1 MDRAVEAPVTAVGV
15 AVEILTEQAVVERGV
30 EDGAIVAAAAGDAD
44 LPERAVPCGARC
56 RLCRLD
62 AGARRAFAIQLGAGT
77 PFVDIGAAAA
87 HLHRRLLCGVEGNP
101 AAGPLATRRQAP
113 R

>member
-15 AVEILTEQAVVERGV
+15 AVAILTEQAVVERGV

-44 LPERAVPCGARC
+44 LPERAVPCRARC

-62 AGARRAFAIQLGAGT
+62 AGSLRAFAIQLCARSEE
-77 PFVDIGAAAA
+77 
-87 HLHRRLLCGVEGNP
+87 RRVGKECVSQCKSLWVTGH
-101 AAGPLATRRQAP
+101 
-113 R
+113 

>member
-15 AVEILTEQAVVERGV
+15 AVEILTGQAVVERGV

-62 AGARRAFAIQLGAGT
+62 AGARRAFSIQIGAGT
-77 PFVDIGAAAA
+77 RFVERSEGHTSELQSLMRTPYPFLGM
-87 HLHRRLLCGVEGNP
+87 RK
-101 AAGPLATRRQAP
+101 
-113 R
+113 